1 MIALVVLGVVLLWGL
16 LGVWVWRRFL
26 NPRIASIQV
35 KVPLFLLFLMFWL
48 VTPVLDEILGVREF
62 ERLCREMPE
71 MKFYG
76 PVPVGPGEL
85 FDEDGKPQW
94 SNDREFAFIRINT
107 RYYKKLFEDKDD
119 RRLLAHWPMPIVERY
134 SLTVD
139 KRSGKSVAESFARYS
154 PGGWIK
160 RSVGLGSHSLYQ
172 CPPKGQWPSDEDWI
186 YFDATQ
192 INSKGSAQ

>member
-48 VTPVLDEILGVREF
+48 VAPVLDEILGAREF
-62 ERLCREMPE
+62 ESLCREMPE
-71 MKFYG
+71 KKFYG

-85 FDEDGKPQW
+85 FDESGKPRW
-94 SNDREFAFIRINT
+94 NDDREFALIQINT
-107 RYYKKLFEDKDD
+107 GVFRKIFKSHDD
-119 RRLLAHWPMPIVERY
+119 WRLLTRWPMPISELH
-134 SLTVD
+134 SLEVD
-139 KRSGKSVAESFARYS
+139 QRNEKPVRESFARYS

-160 RSVGLGSHSLYQ
+160 RSLGLGSHSPYQ
-172 CPPKGQWPSDEDWI
+172 CPPRGQLVRDEDWI
-186 YFDATQ
+186 YFDTAQ
-192 INSKGSAQ
+192 ANSKGDAQ